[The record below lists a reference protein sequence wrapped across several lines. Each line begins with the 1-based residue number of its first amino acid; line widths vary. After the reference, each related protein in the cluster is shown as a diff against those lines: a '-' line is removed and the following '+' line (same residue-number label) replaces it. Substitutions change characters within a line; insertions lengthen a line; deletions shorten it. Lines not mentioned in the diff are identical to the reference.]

1 MCKVVQK
8 GKGDGENTDSV
19 KLRQVLVVCT
29 SVWVMV
35 CLVAF
40 EESFS
45 EFAGHFSREVSLFVS
60 LVPLDMVLAS
70 GSARAARRAL
80 SQECSHSRIQL
91 SCGSELVRDAR
102 FPQSIEGNLA
112 SRESLVSLT
121 RLVSSLEPYRCFT
134 RTVPL

>member
-1 MCKVVQK
+1 MCVRLCKRARES
-8 GKGDGENTDSV
+8 DGESTDSV

-80 SQECSHSRIQL
+80 ISQECSHSRINVD
-91 SCGSELVRDAR
+91 CGSELVRDAR

-112 SRESLVSLT
+112 SRESCALD
-121 RLVSSLEPYRCFT
+121 
-134 RTVPL
+134 